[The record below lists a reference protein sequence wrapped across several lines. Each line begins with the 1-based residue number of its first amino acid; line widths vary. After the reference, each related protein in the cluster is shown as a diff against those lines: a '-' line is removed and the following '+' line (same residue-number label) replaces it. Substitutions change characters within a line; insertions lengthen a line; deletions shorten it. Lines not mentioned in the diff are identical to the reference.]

1 MNTETTTMEMTP
13 DTFYSCASTLETY
26 YVNQHGVC
34 FLIDAGECSWPDGY
48 VHERID
54 KLPADAREADPVSVA
69 HCGIMVPPGIAEVT
83 A

>member
-1 MNTETTTMEMTP
+1 MEMTP

-48 VHERID
+48 THEQVAE
-54 KLPADAREADPVSVA
+54 LPADAEEEDPMTVVMR
-69 HCGIMVPPGIAEVT
+69 GITLPDGIEEVT